1 MSVNQSVLACVPNSV
16 NVNNGDSGAKTMLSS
31 WKTLSSSWNQET
43 ADEAGKAAVN
53 HTVQWYNIVMPVFN
67 EKLSQLQA
75 EFDEKK
81 DAFENVKSKCS
92 DAEYACSDAKK
103 RINEA
108 IDRKFDYI
116 KMKNNISDPRSV
128 DRGSDGMPRGEWV
141 ITNSSGFY
149 AADAEEKQ
157 ARSELARY
165 EANLKSLESQKN
177 TARKQMDSVDKKIS
191 DVKRE
196 KEKESEKMES
206 FIKNVFDLNLMN
218 ESVPFLQSLKNSG
231 MEFSKSTENKL
242 YSRLFFIENKYR
254 NQFEKFEQAI
264 KSAGKTYKTACFT
277 QTPEKLD
284 YSAVRNVKG
293 KKFKG
298 KFTVSLFSNS
308 NSSAKLSYTGK
319 NDFIISSKNVEN
331 AKGKVTSAF
340 KNYELQIDRSNFTA
354 KLNKSYENDSIATE
368 IEQISS
374 TSDSYAT
381 ELVEILDTMQ
391 ANGASTSK
399 LRILWGRITNW
410 HLAHW
415 PKIWYKILFVLT
427 MIIVVLGIGIGTLA
441 GIVNARDNADYK
453 KSFKEWIIFNNETG
467 AFSSARKRF
476 ALSDTEMQEIYFY
489 TLKEELVKKQ
499 IEEKIKKYIELKPE
513 SIQPLSDELIADL
526 KEKLNGSLPSGTFS
540 VNIRIKSSSG
550 KVSSRTSEK
559 QSKGSLEGILSISAD
574 ENGSIT
580 KISDLSGAGLHKW
593 NY

>member
-16 NVNNGDSGAKTMLSS
+16 NANNGDSGAKTMLSS

-67 EKLSQLQA
+67 EKLSQLQE
-75 EFDEKK
+75 EFDKKK

-92 DAEYACSDAKK
+92 DAEYACSDAKN

-108 IDRKFDYI
+108 IDRKYDYI
-116 KMKNNISDPRSV
+116 KMKNNISDPRSM
-128 DRGSDGMPRGEWV
+128 DRGSDGMPRGDWV
-141 ITNSSGFY
+141 ITNSSGFH

-157 ARSELARY
+157 ARSELARC

-218 ESVPFLQSLKNSG
+218 ESVPFLRSLKNSG

-298 KFTVSLFSNS
+298 KFTVSLFSDS

-331 AKGKVTSAF
+331 AKEKVTSAF

-441 GIVNARDNADYK
+441 GIVNARNNADYK
-453 KSFKEWIIFNNETG
+453 KSFKEWTIYNNETG
-467 AFSSARKRF
+467 AFASARKKF

-489 TLKEELVKKQ
+489 TLTEELVKKQ

-526 KEKLNGSLPSGTFS
+526 KEKLNGSLPGGTFS

-593 NY
+593 DY